1 MSKNLVLVLDTE
13 TIGVCDPTVYD
24 LGYVIY
30 DLADGKVLVARDYL
44 TKEVYGQTERM
55 KTAYYA
61 NKLPLYEERLAD
73 GYCKKVKWSYIL
85 RQLKRDINKY
95 KVDGLWA
102 YNSGF
107 DKRAIAETCKELKV
121 NHNPTADGINDIWK
135 GLTDPHITESAAY
148 QEFCRRNGYFTKHK
162 KPRVRATAEIVFRFL
177 TQDEDYQEQHTALED
192 SKIEAVILRKAR
204 ALAMAN
210 AQTERNTMDK
220 KTERQLK
227 LFRKIK
233 EEQNRRKYGIFQT
246 YTITQTE
253 RKELVMNE
261 KVANY
266 LFEQLT
272 KYARQHYVWR
282 QGYDKWVEFTPQLIQ
297 QIISTP
303 DGMRKQDI
311 VVLCES
317 PEYEDCPFEIEHD
330 SPWDHRW
337 PGDYDENAYNCWKVI
352 AYSLED
358 VLLRR
363 EEWDNGEKPY
373 FAAHPTLFDFTANS
387 AHHGVPQLS
396 EEEYT
401 SLN

>member
-85 RQLKRDINKY
+85 RQLKRDMNKY

-102 YNSGF
+102 YNSPF
-107 DKRAIAETCKELKV
+107 DKRAIAMTCKELKV
-121 NHNPTADGINDIWK
+121 NHNPTADGINDILK
-135 GLTDPHITESAAY
+135 GLTNPHITESAAY

-210 AQTERNTMDK
+210 AQTEKERTRRN
-220 KTERQLK
+220 
-227 LFRKIK
+227 
-233 EEQNRRKYGIFQT
+233 
-246 YTITQTE
+246 
-253 RKELVMNE
+253 
-261 KVANY
+261 
-266 LFEQLT
+266 
-272 KYARQHYVWR
+272 YV
-282 QGYDKWVEFTPQLIQ
+282 
-297 QIISTP
+297 
-303 DGMRKQDI
+303 
-311 VVLCES
+311 C
-317 PEYEDCPFEIEHD
+317 C
-330 SPWDHRW
+330 
-337 PGDYDENAYNCWKVI
+337 
-352 AYSLED
+352 
-358 VLLRR
+358 
-363 EEWDNGEKPY
+363 
-373 FAAHPTLFDFTANS
+373 
-387 AHHGVPQLS
+387 
-396 EEEYT
+396 
-401 SLN
+401 